1 MKSCAKAARVDLSRM
16 SPLGILGKQMKDK
29 MLGRFDKIQ
38 EPAPAKARKPLP
50 IPDDR
55 PKKKR
60 GGKRLNIKFFLWII
74 ELKRYRNMKDKFAL
88 SEIRKFQNRIKFGAD
103 VNIFRTIET
112 IYLKFRVKRNTEILE
127 KVLVC

>member
-1 MKSCAKAARVDLSRM
+1 M

-60 GGKRLNIKFFLWII
+60 GGKRLNIKGFF
-74 ELKRYRNMKDKFAL
+74 Y
-88 SEIRKFQNRIKFGAD
+88 G
-103 VNIFRTIET
+103 
-112 IYLKFRVKRNTEILE
+112 
-127 KVLVC
+127 